1 MDAKLTTD
9 RENEFAAPSSSE
21 DPEKAKRRKRITWA
35 LEQARRDLV
44 DATRRNRLLHSPLV
58 GKRPWCLGVTGQSP
72 DDLLQR
78 LYWDEAFGGYA
89 FQGVDEQLVPANV
102 PDELLDLPVALPS
115 GETAVSSNREI
126 AIRPRLAGSR
136 FPLLQTRL
144 SQTKLEKRITK
155 IFREE
160 RTLEEEQGLSTL
172 FLATGFLKWF
182 DSDSS
187 EEASFAPLILIPVTL
202 MRMSGREGYLLQGRD
217 DDIMVNVALR
227 EKLRGDFGLTLP
239 EIPEAEGWKPS
250 DYFALIEAEVSR
262 QRRWQVERDS
272 IGLGFFTFSKFM
284 MWRDLDANSWP
295 NCSLLDHGLLNVL
308 LGENTSFAN
317 EPPIVED
324 DEPIDPRIDISKCVH
339 VVDADSSQTV
349 VIEEARGGRNLVV
362 QGPPGTG
369 KSQTITNVIAA
380 AVHAG
385 KSVLFVAEKTAALE
399 MVHDRLRRA
408 GLGAL
413 CLEMHSRKA
422 NKREV
427 LKSLEDAL
435 RLSGASRFDGGVVPK
450 LAGLRDKL
458 NSYTAMLHR
467 PIGSSE
473 RSAYEVM
480 GRQLVLRGKR
490 TTLLD
495 ERLDFTAEW
504 PAAKLE
510 STEVALDR
518 AAAAVQR
525 IGQTPA
531 EHPWFGTGIAALSPF
546 DHDRLRSSL
555 SSTLEA
561 VKGLA
566 GRLTGSVLQ
575 LADTDAPTLA
585 DARRIEQALRLVAQA
600 PADRTL
606 LDNPAWQ
613 ANLEQVEARIAR
625 AENFCRLAA
634 DMENRFAPEAW
645 SYDTTNGLLALK
657 ADGGSFFRRLSARH
671 RTAVADLRA
680 LSKDAPPNR
689 QADRIAALESLRD
702 AQAAKKEFEAI
713 AGDMRQLL
721 GELWAE
727 RNTQWSRVHRL
738 RDWVRQASAKTPSAP
753 LFRLA
758 ARSEQL
764 EMLVQYAD
772 QLAALSNGAAVALA
786 GTVADTKANLMLIFR
801 QQQLDGIP
809 LAALLAKLQ
818 QWQANLDRAND
829 WVMARDALSAVQ
841 QEGLPTIAAR
851 LEAGRLQPSEAR
863 PSVDLLIAEAL
874 WRKASASDPVLS
886 QIDGQ
891 TRSEEV
897 DQFREFDRR
906 RIQIAREE
914 VLARYLDQK
923 PSGYGGEMGIIRG
936 EIDKKRSHRA
946 VRKLMTDAGNAM
958 QKLKPIF
965 LMSPLSVA
973 QFLPPGKMAFDVL
986 VMDEASQIAPEEAL
1000 GAVARTKQIIVV
1012 GDHKQLPPTN
1022 FFKAA
1027 NAGADDNEEDDTDV
1041 ANVTRPSDY
1050 ESILTLARTRGM
1062 AERMLAWHYRS
1073 KHPSLIALSNAE
1085 CYADKLLLPPS
1096 PFVKTEEFGLSLE
1109 KTPRGFYDRGGTSRD
1124 LVQAEILAKAVAQH
1138 MRKTPTKSLGIAC
1151 LSSQQRDAVDD
1162 MIDKLGI
1169 RSEVEA
1175 FLPKGERLFVKNL
1188 EAIQGDERD
1197 VIFIS
1202 VGYGVAPNQSK
1213 PFLNFGPVSKEGGER
1228 RLNVLASRARER
1240 CVVFSSI
1247 TAADIPADHELR
1259 GTRMLRAFL
1268 HYSETGSLSAGT
1280 LTGQG
1285 FDSPFEEAVAQVIRE
1300 AGFHV
1305 HSQVGV
1311 SSFKVDLGVID
1322 PSRPGVYVLGVECDG
1337 ATYHSSRSARDR
1349 DRLRQEV
1356 LEGLGWRLHRIW
1368 STDWFRNPDR
1378 ETGKLIAAIQE
1389 AVSRH
1394 DSPQLDLPEP
1404 EDDAD
1409 EEQGNDP
1416 PELTSDP
1423 LPSHARLPNV
1433 EAYIE
1438 TSLSVPLGRDL
1449 LDLRQ
1454 HEMARLVQQVVEGEG
1469 PVHTEE
1475 VARRIREAFGLQ
1487 KTGRRILEHVRNAL
1501 IAQARSGGIERHK
1514 EFWQVAGREVT
1525 AIRDRRTVALPLRK
1539 ASMISPLEYRLALKT
1554 SLKAAVGMS
1563 RDELVVQASRQFGFD
1578 RAGPDFKTA
1587 IEPLVDALIKEQV
1600 FVIDAEKLMM
1610 NDAGA

>member
-1 MDAKLTTD
+1 MNAK
-9 RENEFAAPSSSE
+9 ENGDNCLAEHVSE
-21 DPEKAKRRKRITWA
+21 ATEANGKRKKRITWA

-44 DATRRNRLLHSPLV
+44 DATRRNRLLHAPLI
-58 GKRPWCLGVTGQSP
+58 GKRPWCLAVTGHTA
-72 DDLLQR
+72 DDLLHR
-78 LYWDEAFGGYA
+78 LYWDEGANAYA
-89 FQGVDEQLVPANV
+89 FQGVDEQP
-102 PDELLDLPVALPS
+102 ELKTTLFDKTNLPVALTPD
-115 GETAVSSNREI
+115 SSPKSTGKALATRS
-126 AIRPRLAGSR
+126 RLASSR
-136 FPLLQTRL
+136 YALLQTRL
-144 SQTKLEKRITK
+144 AQTKLEKRLTK

-172 FLATGFLKWF
+172 YLAAGFLKWF

-187 EEASFAPLILIPVTL
+187 DEASYAPLILIPVSLT
-202 MRMSGREGYLLQGRD
+202 RVAGREGYVLHGRD

-227 EKLRGDFGLTLP
+227 EKLRGDFGLTVP
-239 EIPEAEGWKPS
+239 DIPETEGWKPS
-250 DYFALIEAEVSR
+250 DYFAMIEAEVSR

-295 NCSLLDHGLLNVL
+295 NGSLLDHGLLNVL
-308 LGENTSFAN
+308 LGESTSFAN

-324 DEPIDPRIDISKCVH
+324 DEPIDQRIDISKCVH

-399 MVHDRLRRA
+399 VVHDRLRRA

-413 CLEMHSRKA
+413 CLETHSRKA

-458 NSYTAMLHR
+458 NSYTAKLHR

-510 STEVALDR
+510 NAELAIDR
-518 AAAAVQR
+518 AATAVQR
-525 IGQTPA
+525 IGQTPSDHA
-531 EHPWFGTGIAALSPF
+531 WFGTGIAALSPF

-555 SSTLEA
+555 SSTLEKVNA
-561 VKGLA
+561 LA
-566 GRLTGSVLQ
+566 GRLTGSLLQ
-575 LADTDAPTLA
+575 LVETEAPTLA
-585 DARRIEQALRLVAQA
+585 DARRVEQALRLVAQA
-600 PADRTL
+600 PADRAL

-613 ANLEQVEARIAR
+613 ANLEQIEARMSR
-625 AENFCRLAA
+625 AENFCCLAA
-634 DMENRFAPEAW
+634 DMEKRFAPEAW
-645 SYDTTNGLLALK
+645 RYDTTNGLLALK

-671 RTAVADLRA
+671 RTVVADLRA
-680 LSKDAPPNR
+680 LSKDTPPKK
-689 QADRIAALESLRD
+689 QADRIAALESLQD
-702 AQAAKKEFEAI
+702 AQTAKKEFEGI
-713 AGDMRQLL
+713 AGEMRLLL
-721 GELWAE
+721 GDLWAE
-727 RNTQWSRVHRL
+727 CGTPWERVHRL
-738 RDWVRQASAKTPSAP
+738 RDWVRQARAMTPNAP
-753 LFRLA
+753 LLRLA
-758 ARSEQL
+758 ARSANL
-764 EMLVQYAD
+764 DTLLQYAD
-772 QLAALSNGAAVALA
+772 QLTAIGNDAASALA
-786 GTVADTKANLMLIFR
+786 STVADTKANLLVVFR
-801 QQQLDGIP
+801 QQQLEDIP

-829 WVMARDALSAVQ
+829 WVMVRDALNAVQ

-851 LEAGRLQPSEAR
+851 LEAGRLQPSEVR

-906 RIQIAREE
+906 RIQIARQE

-946 VRKLMTDAGNAM
+946 VRKLMMDAGNAV

-973 QFLPPGKMAFDVL
+973 QFLPPGKLTFDVL

-1000 GAVARTKQIIVV
+1000 GAVARAKQIVVV

-1027 NAGADDNEEDDTDV
+1027 NAGADENEEDDTDV
-1041 ANVTRPSDY
+1041 ADVTRPSDY

-1096 PFVKTEEFGLSLE
+1096 PFVKTEQFGLTLE
-1109 KTPRGFYDRGGTSRD
+1109 TTPRGFYDRGGTSRD

-1138 MRKTPTKSLGIAC
+1138 MRKTPNKSLGIAC

-1169 RSEVEA
+1169 RSDVEA

-1197 VIFIS
+1197 VVFIS
-1202 VGYGVAPNQSK
+1202 IGYGVAPNQSK

-1259 GTRMLRAFL
+1259 GTRMLRALL
-1268 HYSETGSLSAGT
+1268 HYAETGNLSAGS
-1280 LTGQG
+1280 LTGEG

-1300 AGFHV
+1300 AGYHV

-1322 PSRPGVYVLGVECDG
+1322 PARPGVYVLGVECDG

-1368 STDWFRNPDR
+1368 STDWFRNPER

-1394 DSPQLDLPEP
+1394 ASPQLNLPEP
-1404 EDDAD
+1404 EDDAAED
-1409 EEQGNDP
+1409 QGGDAPELILDP
-1416 PELTSDP
+1416 PL
-1423 LPSHARLPNV
+1423 SHTRLPNV
-1433 EAYIE
+1433 KTYIE
-1438 TSLSVPLGRDL
+1438 TSLSVPVGRDL
-1449 LDLRQ
+1449 LELRQ
-1454 HEMARLVQQVVEGEG
+1454 HEMGRLIQQVIESEG

-1501 IAQARSGGIERHK
+1501 LAQSRSGGIERYE

-1525 AIRDRRTVALPLRK
+1525 AIRDRRTSALPLRK
-1539 ASMISPLEYRLALKT
+1539 ASMISPQEYQLALKT
-1554 SLKAAVGMS
+1554 ALKEAVAMPREELIIQAA
-1563 RDELVVQASRQFGFD
+1563 RLFGFD
-1578 RAGPDFKTA
+1578 RTGPELKTA
-1587 IEPLVDALIKEQV
+1587 VDTYLDALVRKGEI
-1600 FVIDAEKLMM
+1600 AEDGDKLVLV
-1610 NDAGA
+1610 GSSV

>member
-1 MDAKLTTD
+1 MPEHT
-9 RENEFAAPSSSE
+9 SE
-21 DPEKAKRRKRITWA
+21 SAEADGKRKKRVIWA

-44 DATRRNRLLHSPLV
+44 DATRRNRLLHAPLI
-58 GKRPWCLGVTGQSP
+58 GKRPWCLAVTGHSA

-78 LYWDEAFGGYA
+78 LYWDESFAGYA
-89 FQGVDEQLVPANV
+89 FQGVDEQLEPEGALINSAG
-102 PDELLDLPVALPS
+102 LPVLVSLGDSPKS
-115 GETAVSSNREI
+115 GSGAI
-126 AIRPRLAGSR
+126 ATRPRLASSR
-136 FPLLQTRL
+136 YALLQTRL
-144 SQTKLEKRITK
+144 AQTKLEKRITK

-172 FLATGFLKWF
+172 FLAAGFLKWF

-187 EEASFAPLILIPVTL
+187 EEASYAPLVLIPVTL
-202 MRMSGREGYLLQGRD
+202 SRVSGREGYVLTGRD
-217 DDIMVNVALR
+217 DDIMVNVAFR
-227 EKLRGDFGLTLP
+227 EKLRSDFGLTLP
-239 EIPEAEGWKPS
+239 DIPETEGWKPS
-250 DYFALIEAEVSR
+250 DYFALIEAEVGR

-295 NCSLLDHGLLNVL
+295 NGALLDHRLLNVL
-308 LGENTSFAN
+308 LGESTSFAN

-324 DEPIDPRIDISKCVH
+324 DEPIDQRIDISKCVH

-380 AVHAG
+380 AVHAK

-399 MVHDRLRRA
+399 VVHDRLRRA

-427 LKSLEDAL
+427 LKSLEEAL
-435 RLSGASRFDGGVVPK
+435 RLSGASRFDGGVLPK

-467 PIGSSE
+467 HIGSSE

-504 PAAKLE
+504 TAAKLE
-510 STEVALDR
+510 STELALDR

-531 EHPWFGTGIAALSPF
+531 EHPWFGTGLAALSPF

-555 SSTLEA
+555 ASTMEA
-561 VKGLA
+561 VKALA

-575 LADTDAPTLA
+575 LADTEAPTLA
-585 DARRIEQALRLVAQA
+585 DARHIEQALRLVAQA
-600 PADRTL
+600 PADRAL

-613 ANLEQVEARIAR
+613 ASLEQVEARVLR
-625 AENFCRLAA
+625 AENFCRFAA
-634 DMENRFAPEAW
+634 EIEQRFAPEAW
-645 SYDTTNGLLALK
+645 SYDTTAGLLALK
-657 ADGGSFFRRLSARH
+657 ADGGSFFRRLSSRY

-680 LSKDAPPNR
+680 LSKDAPPKK
-689 QADRIAALESLRD
+689 QAERIAALEGLRD
-702 AQAAKKEFEAI
+702 AQAARKEFEAVR
-713 AGDMRQLL
+713 GEMRLLL

-727 RNTQWSRVHRL
+727 RSTQWSRVHRL
-738 RDWVRQASAKTPSAP
+738 RDWVRQASAMTPSAP

-764 EMLVQYAD
+764 GMLVQYAD
-772 QLAALSNGAAVALA
+772 QLAALSKGATVALA
-786 GTVADTKANLMLIFR
+786 GTVADTRANLLLIFR
-801 QQQLDGIP
+801 KQQLDDIP

-818 QWQANLDRAND
+818 QWQANLDGAND

-886 QIDGQ
+886 RIDGQ
-891 TRSEEV
+891 TRTEEV

-906 RIQIAREE
+906 RIQIARQE

-946 VRKLMTDAGNAM
+946 VRKLMTDAGNAV

-973 QFLPPGKMAFDVL
+973 QFLPPGKLTFDVL

-1000 GAVARTKQIIVV
+1000 GAVARAEQVVVV

-1027 NAGADDNEEDDTDV
+1027 NAGADDTEEDDTDV
-1041 ANVTRPSDY
+1041 ADVTRPSDY

-1073 KHPSLIALSNAE
+1073 KHPSLIALSNTE
-1085 CYADKLLLPPS
+1085 CYASKLLLPPS
-1096 PFVKTEEFGLSLE
+1096 PFVQTAEFGLSLE

-1124 LVQAEILAKAVAQH
+1124 LVQAEALAKAVAQH
-1138 MRKTPTKSLGIAC
+1138 IRKTPNKSLGIAC
-1151 LSSQQRDAVDD
+1151 LSSHQRDAVDD

-1169 RSEVEA
+1169 RSDVEA

-1247 TAADIPADHELR
+1247 TSADIPADHDLR
-1259 GTRMLRAFL
+1259 GTRMLRALL
-1268 HYSETGSLSAGT
+1268 HYAETGNLSAGS
-1280 LTGQG
+1280 LTGAG

-1300 AGFHV
+1300 AGYHV

-1378 ETGKLIAAIQE
+1378 EKNRLIAAIQE

-1394 DSPQLDLPEP
+1394 ASPKLNLPEP
-1404 EDDAD
+1404 ADDA
-1409 EEQGNDP
+1409 EEDQGGEAPELILDP
-1416 PELTSDP
+1416 PL
-1423 LPSHARLPNV
+1423 SHTRLPNV
-1433 EAYIE
+1433 ESYIE
-1438 TSLSVPLGRDL
+1438 TSPSVPVGRDL
-1449 LDLRQ
+1449 LEMRQ
-1454 HEMARLVQQVVEGEG
+1454 YEMARLIQQVIECEG

-1501 IAQARSGGIERHK
+1501 LAQARSGGIERHE
-1514 EFWQVAGREVT
+1514 EFWQVAGRQVT
-1525 AIRDRRTVALPLRK
+1525 AIRDRRTVALQIRK
-1539 ASMISPLEYRLALKT
+1539 ASMISPQEYQLALKT
-1554 SLKAAVGMS
+1554 ALKEAVAMPREELIIQAA
-1563 RDELVVQASRQFGFD
+1563 RLFGFD
-1578 RAGPDFKTA
+1578 RTGPELKAALDTS
-1587 IEPLVDALIKEQV
+1587 LDALVQQGEI
-1600 FVIDAEKLMM
+1600 EKDGDKHFLGSAP
-1610 NDAGA
+1610 D

>member
-1 MDAKLTTD
+1 MAE
-9 RENEFAAPSSSE
+9 R
-21 DPEKAKRRKRITWA
+21 DPESMDTKEKRQKRIIWA

-44 DATRRNRLLHSPLV
+44 DPTRRNRLLHAPLI
-58 GKRPWCLGVTGQSP
+58 GKRPWCLGVTGHDA
-72 DDLLQR
+72 DDLLER
-78 LYWDEAFGGYA
+78 LYWEESFSGYA
-89 FQGVDEQLVPANV
+89 FQGVDEQQAVAEPLIAAPNQLVF
-102 PDELLDLPVALPS
+102 LPS
-115 GETAVSSNREI
+115 DSGPKSSGKAVAR
-126 AIRPRLAGSR
+126 RPRLASSR
-136 FPLLQTRL
+136 HALLQTRL
-144 SQTKLEKRITK
+144 SQTKLEKRLTK

-172 FLATGFLKWF
+172 YLAVGFLKWY

-187 EEASFAPLILIPVTL
+187 DEAAYAPLILIPVSLRRVT
-202 MRMSGREGYLLQGRD
+202 GAEGYLLQGRD

-227 EKLRGDFGLTLP
+227 EKMHRDFNLTLP
-239 EIPEAEGWKPS
+239 DIPETGGWKPS
-250 DYFALIEAEVSR
+250 EYFSLIEAEVSR
-262 QRRWQVERDS
+262 QRRWQVERSS

-295 NCSLLDHGLLNVL
+295 NGSLLDHGLLNVL
-308 LGENTSFAN
+308 LGENTSFVN
-317 EPPIVED
+317 EPPIAED
-324 DEPIDPRIDISKCVH
+324 DEPIDHRIDISKCVH

-369 KSQTITNVIAA
+369 KSQTITNIIAA

-399 MVHDRLRRA
+399 VVHDRLRRA
-408 GLGAL
+408 GLEAL

-435 RLSGASRFDGGVVPK
+435 RLSGSSRFDDGVAPK

-458 NSYTAMLHR
+458 NSYTALLHR
-467 PIGSSE
+467 PIGSSG

-480 GRQLVLRGKR
+480 GRQLVLRSKR

-495 ERLDFTAEW
+495 ERMDFTAEW
-504 PAAKLE
+504 SAGKLE
-510 STEVALDR
+510 NAEFAVDR
-518 AAAAVQR
+518 AANSLQR
-525 IGQTPA
+525 IGQTPLD
-531 EHPWFGTGIAALSPF
+531 HPWFGTGIAVLSPF

-555 SSTLEA
+555 SSTIEKVSSLL
-561 VKGLA
+561 GS
-566 GRLTGSVLQ
+566 LTGPALQ
-575 LADTDAPTLA
+575 LIGSDIPTLV
-585 DARRIEQALRLVAQA
+585 DIRLIEDALRFVAQA
-600 PADRTL
+600 PPERAL
-606 LDNPAWQ
+606 LENPAWHTRL
-613 ANLEQVEARIAR
+613 AHVEAVLDC
-625 AENFCRLAA
+625 AETFCRLAT
-634 DMENRFAPEAW
+634 EIELRFTPDGW
-645 SYDTTNGLLALK
+645 NYDTANGLLAIK
-657 ADGGSFFRRLSARH
+657 ADGESFFRRLSARH
-671 RTAVADLRA
+671 RTAVADLRV
-680 LSKDAPPNR
+680 LSKHPLPKG
-689 QADRIAALESLRD
+689 QADRIYALDCLRE
-702 AQAAKKEFEAI
+702 AQDAKKAFEEI
-713 AGDMRQLL
+713 AGEISLLL
-721 GELWAE
+721 GHLWANRE
-727 RNTQWSRVHRL
+727 TNWEHVHRL
-738 RDWVRQASAKTPSAP
+738 KDWARKASTMTSNAM

-758 ARSEQL
+758 AETENSHAL
-764 EMLVQYAD
+764 EQYAD
-772 QLAALSNGAAVALA
+772 QLTVTRLAAFSALESA
-786 GTVADTKANLMLIFR
+786 FTDTKANPLLIFR
-801 QQQLDGIP
+801 EQLLEEIP
-809 LAALLAKLQ
+809 LSALLAKLQ
-818 QWQANLDRAND
+818 QWHAHLDKAND
-829 WVMARDALSAVQ
+829 WVIMRDAISAVQ

-874 WRKASASDPVLS
+874 WRKASATEPGLT

-891 TRSEEV
+891 NRSEEV
-897 DQFREFDRR
+897 AQFRDFDRR
-906 RIQIAREE
+906 RIQIARQE

-923 PSGYGGEMGIIRG
+923 PSGYGGEMGVIRG

-946 VRKLMTDAGNAM
+946 VRKLMMDAGTAV
-958 QKLKPIF
+958 QRLKPIF

-973 QFLPPGKMAFDVL
+973 QFLPPGKLAFDVL

-1000 GAVARTKQIIVV
+1000 GCVARVRQVIVV

-1027 NAGADDNEEDDTDV
+1027 NAGADDSEEDDVDV
-1041 ANVTRPSDY
+1041 VDVIRPSDY

-1062 AERMLAWHYRS
+1062 AERILAWHYRS

-1085 CYADKLLLPPS
+1085 CYASKLLLPPS
-1096 PFVKTEEFGLSLE
+1096 PFVQTTELGLSLQ

-1124 LVQAEILAKAVAQH
+1124 LVQAEMLANAIKQH
-1138 MRKTPTKSLGIAC
+1138 IKTNPNKSLGIAC

-1162 MIDKLGI
+1162 MIDRLGI
-1169 RSEVEA
+1169 RSDVEA

-1259 GTRMLRAFL
+1259 GTRMLRALL
-1268 HYSETGSLSAGT
+1268 HFAETGNLSAGSLSGE
-1280 LTGQG
+1280 G

-1300 AGFHV
+1300 AGYHV

-1311 SSFKVDLGVID
+1311 SNFKVDLGVID
-1322 PSRPGVYVLGVECDG
+1322 PGRPGVYILGVECDG

-1368 STDWFRNPDR
+1368 STDWFRNPER
-1378 ETGKLIAAIQE
+1378 ETRKLIAAIQE
-1389 AVSRH
+1389 ATTRH
-1394 DSPQLDLPEP
+1394 ANPELDIPEPQEELDGEGSTDSPARAADPTPSYPRPQSAEP
-1404 EDDAD
+1404 
-1409 EEQGNDP
+1409 
-1416 PELTSDP
+1416 
-1423 LPSHARLPNV
+1423 
-1433 EAYIE
+1433 YIE
-1438 TSLSVPLGRDL
+1438 ASLTVPFGRDL
-1449 LDLRQ
+1449 LELRQ
-1454 HEMARLVQQVVEGEG
+1454 HEMAPLVQQVLEAEG
-1469 PVHTEE
+1469 PVHSEE

-1501 IAQARSGGIERHK
+1501 ISHARSGGIERHQ
-1514 EFWQVAGREVT
+1514 EFWWIAGREVT
-1525 AIRDRRTVALPLRK
+1525 AIRDRRKAALSLRK
-1539 ASMISPLEYRLALKT
+1539 ASIIPPQEYQLALKT
-1554 SLKAAVGMS
+1554 ALREAVAMS
-1563 RDELVVQASRQFGFD
+1563 REELIIQATKLFGFD
-1578 RAGPDFKTA
+1578 RTGPDLKTA
-1587 IEPLVDALIKEQV
+1587 FDLYIDVLIQQGEIAKDADKLVLVCKSA
-1600 FVIDAEKLMM
+1600 
-1610 NDAGA
+1610 

>member
-1 MDAKLTTD
+1 MAENTTEPVVVTE
-9 RENEFAAPSSSE
+9 R
-21 DPEKAKRRKRITWA
+21 RRKRVAWA

-44 DATRRNRLLHSPLV
+44 DATRRNRLLHAPLT
-58 GKRPWCLGVTGQSP
+58 GKRPWCLAVTGHSA

-78 LYWDEAFGGYA
+78 LYWDERFAGYA
-89 FQGVDEQLVPANV
+89 FQGVDEQPEPEAALIDTNT
-102 PDELLDLPVALPS
+102 LPVL
-115 GETAVSSNREI
+115 VSSVDGGKSNSKAI
-126 AIRPRLAGSR
+126 AIRPRLASSR
-136 FPLLQTRL
+136 YPLLQTRL
-144 SQTKLEKRITK
+144 ALTKLEKRITK

-172 FLATGFLKWF
+172 FLAAGFLKWF

-187 EEASFAPLILIPVTL
+187 EEASYAPLILIPVALT
-202 MRMSGREGYLLQGRD
+202 RVAGPEGYVLHGRD
-217 DDIMVNVALR
+217 DDVMVNVALR

-239 EIPEAEGWKPS
+239 EIPETEGWKPS
-250 DYFALIEAEVSR
+250 DYFAMIEAEVSR
-262 QRRWQVERDS
+262 QRRWKVERDS

-295 NCSLLDHGLLNVL
+295 NGSLLDHGLLNVL

-324 DEPIDPRIDISKCVH
+324 DEPIDQRIDISKCVH

-380 AVHAG
+380 AVHAD

-399 MVHDRLRRA
+399 VVHDRLRRA

-422 NKREV
+422 SKREV
-427 LKSLEDAL
+427 LKSLEEAL
-435 RLSGASRFDGGVVPK
+435 RLSGASRFDGGVLPK

-490 TTLLD
+490 TTLMD

-510 STEVALDR
+510 NAELAIDR
-518 AAAAVQR
+518 AATAVQR

-531 EHPWFGTGIAALSPF
+531 DHPWYGTGIAALSPF

-555 SSTLEA
+555 SSTLEK
-561 VKGLA
+561 VSTLSGC
-566 GRLTGSVLQ
+566 LTGSVLQ
-575 LADTDAPTLA
+575 FVETEAPTLA

-600 PADRTL
+600 PADRAL
-606 LDNPAWQ
+606 LDNPVWQ
-613 ANLEQVEARIAR
+613 ASLEQVEASIAC
-625 AENFCRLAA
+625 AENFCRFAA
-634 DMENRFAPEAW
+634 DMEQRFAPEAW
-645 SYDTTNGLLALK
+645 SYDTTSGLLAFK

-680 LSKDAPPNR
+680 LSKDAPPKK

-702 AQAAKKEFEAI
+702 AQTSKTEFDAA
-713 AGDMRQLL
+713 AGEMRLLL

-738 RDWVRQASAKTPSAP
+738 RDWVRQASAMTPTAP

-758 ARSEQL
+758 ARSEDL
-764 EMLVQYAD
+764 DTLVHYAD
-772 QLAALSNGAAVALA
+772 HLALVGNDAALALA
-786 GTVADTKANLMLIFR
+786 GTVADTKANLLLIFR
-801 QQQLDGIP
+801 QQRLDDVP
-809 LAALLAKLQ
+809 LRVLLAKLQ

-829 WVMARDALSAVQ
+829 WVIARDALSALQ

-851 LEAGRLQPSEAR
+851 LEAGRLHPSEAR
-863 PSVDLLIAEAL
+863 PSIDLLIAEAL

-906 RIQIAREE
+906 RIQIARQE

-923 PSGYGGEMGIIRG
+923 PSGYGGEIGIIRG

-946 VRKLMTDAGNAM
+946 VRKLMTDAGNAV

-973 QFLPPGKMAFDVL
+973 QFLPPGKMTFDVL

-1000 GAVARTKQIIVV
+1000 GAVARAKQVIVV

-1027 NAGADDNEEDDTDV
+1027 NAGADDTEEDDTDV
-1041 ANVTRPSDY
+1041 ADVTRPSDY

-1096 PFVKTEEFGLSLE
+1096 PFVKTEEFGLTLE

-1138 MRKTPTKSLGIAC
+1138 MRKTPNKSLGIAC
-1151 LSSQQRDAVDD
+1151 FSSQQRDAVDD
-1162 MIDKLGI
+1162 MIDKLCI
-1169 RSEVEA
+1169 RSDVEA

-1247 TAADIPADHELR
+1247 TAADIPADHDLR
-1259 GTRMLRAFL
+1259 GTRMLRALL
-1268 HYSETGSLSAGT
+1268 HYAETGNLSAGS
-1280 LTGQG
+1280 LTGEG
-1285 FDSPFEEAVAQVIRE
+1285 FESPFEEAVAQVIRE
-1300 AGFHV
+1300 AGYRV

-1322 PSRPGVYVLGVECDG
+1322 SARPGTYVLGVECDG

-1378 ETGKLIAAIQE
+1378 EAGKLIAAIQE

-1394 DSPQLDLPEP
+1394 ASPQLDLPEP
-1404 EDDAD
+1404 EDDA
-1409 EEQGNDP
+1409 EEDQGGDAPGLLPDP
-1416 PELTSDP
+1416 PL
-1423 LPSHARLPNV
+1423 SHTRLPNV
-1433 EAYIE
+1433 ETYIE
-1438 TSLSVPLGRDL
+1438 TSLSVPVGRDL
-1449 LDLRQ
+1449 LELRQ
-1454 HEMARLVQQVVEGEG
+1454 HEMARLIQQVIDSES

-1501 IAQARSGGIERHK
+1501 LALARSGGIERHE
-1514 EFWQVAGREVT
+1514 EFWLVAGREVT
-1525 AIRDRRTVALPLRK
+1525 AIRDRRTAALQLRK
-1539 ASMISPLEYRLALKT
+1539 ASMISPHEYQLALKT
-1554 SLKAAVGMS
+1554 ALKEAVAMPREELIIQAA
-1563 RDELVVQASRQFGFD
+1563 RLFGFD
-1578 RAGPDFKTA
+1578 RTGPELKTA
-1587 IEPLVDALIKEQV
+1587 IDSNLDALVQQEEILE
-1600 FVIDAEKLMM
+1600 DSEKLVLGS
-1610 NDAGA
+1610 ASV